1 MMKHLKQALILLL
14 AVLTLGGCSANVNP
28 GGSGSTSPPIPMGRY
43 VETEIT
49 PPIPPEAAR
58 DGLPMAIVPHADGS
72 VDCFLRVY
80 IPTESEEIP
89 ETPQLVHYRSPD
101 GGDTW
106 EPQDTGWVAKAAAL
120 CGLPESGVAGR
131 PVVRN
136 ITMAGDVIYCTVPDV
151 EFVSRLLKIEP
162 GGKITEIPV
171 SGWRGQPQPVLLNA
185 TKEGVGVL
193 FEEGV
198 AALYH
203 NTNGMEILSAS
214 ADYGYRYRPARQPAA
229 FMDDQ
234 IGLLMESELLLY
246 GQGVPKAYDLPQKSG
261 GMALCADGEA
271 YYAASHE
278 GVVRL
283 GHGMSSFE
291 PMMTGSLYQY
301 SDPNRDIECLSYQ
314 PETDTFY
321 MALRPGSLGEKRQI
335 YRYAYDPQTPRKP
348 ERQLRVL
355 SLENSGT
362 VRRAALDFQMEN
374 PSVSV
379 DYRCFLPEGQT
390 LTPDIIRA
398 YEQAL
403 SDNPPDVMILDG
415 LDVEKYTESGTLAP
429 LTLPEPERYFPIV
442 RAYGAALYAVPTRF
456 RVLQGGNSIGS
467 WNGLEEAAMGGTFSP
482 ETSFAP
488 AVVAAVNTGGQQ
500 EMAAEFVLS
509 MLSDPVQ
516 RADYGD
522 GLPLSISAFEQQAE
536 AQKEFGFSDGE
547 TEAYYTEVKFRM
559 MAK

>member
-1 MMKHLKQALILLL
+1 MMKHLKQALTLLL
-14 AVLTLGGCSANVNP
+14 AVLTLGGCSAKVNP
-28 GGSGSTSPPIPMGRY
+28 GVSGSTSPPIPMGRY

-58 DGLPMAIVPHADGS
+58 DGVPMAIVPHADGS

-80 IPTESEEIP
+80 IPAESEEMAEI
-89 ETPQLVHYRSPD
+89 PQLVHYRSPD

-120 CGLPESGVAGR
+120 CGLPESGAAGG

-136 ITMAGDVIYCTVPDV
+136 ITMADGIIYCTVPDAD
-151 EFVSRLLKIEP
+151 FVSRLLKIEP

-203 NTNGMEILSAS
+203 NTNGMEILRAS

-246 GQGVPKAYDLPQKSG
+246 GQGVPKVYDLPQKSG

-271 YYAASHE
+271 YYVASHE

-301 SDPNRDIECLSYQ
+301 SDPSRDIECLSYQ
-314 PETDTFY
+314 PETDAFY
-321 MALRPGSLGEKRQI
+321 MALRPGGLGEKRQI
-335 YRYAYDPQTPRKP
+335 YRYAYDPQMPRKP
-348 ERQLRVL
+348 ERQMRVL
-355 SLENSGT
+355 SPEDSGT

-374 PSVSV
+374 PSVS
-379 DYRCFLPEGQT
+379 
-390 LTPDIIRA
+390 
-398 YEQAL
+398 
-403 SDNPPDVMILDG
+403 
-415 LDVEKYTESGTLAP
+415 
-429 LTLPEPERYFPIV
+429 
-442 RAYGAALYAVPTRF
+442 
-456 RVLQGGNSIGS
+456 
-467 WNGLEEAAMGGTFSP
+467 
-482 ETSFAP
+482 
-488 AVVAAVNTGGQQ
+488 
-500 EMAAEFVLS
+500 
-509 MLSDPVQ
+509 
-516 RADYGD
+516 ADY
-522 GLPLSISAFEQQAE
+522 
-536 AQKEFGFSDGE
+536 
-547 TEAYYTEVKFRM
+547 RM
-559 MAK
+559 MAKLK